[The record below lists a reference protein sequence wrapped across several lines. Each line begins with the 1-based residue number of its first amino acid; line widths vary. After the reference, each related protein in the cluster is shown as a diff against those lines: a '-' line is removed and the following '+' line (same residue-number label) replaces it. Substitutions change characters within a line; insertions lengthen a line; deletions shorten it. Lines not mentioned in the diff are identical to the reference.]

1 MGRISIWCQAAGL
14 VTGMLTLPGLAG
26 PLETGDF
33 DRGQAL
39 YGNHCTACH
48 DAAVHTRHSS
58 LVKNRGDLQLFVS
71 TWSFHAQLGW
81 SREEIIDVTDYLD
94 RSYYRFTGQP

>member
-1 MGRISIWCQAAGL
+1 
-14 VTGMLTLPGLAG
+14 MLALPGLAA
-26 PLETGDF
+26 PLETEDF
-33 DRGQAL
+33 DRGKAL
-39 YGNHCTACH
+39 YENHCTACH